1 MDIPANI
8 FLIGPMGAGKSTI
21 GRRLASALDKEFV
34 DADHALEQRTG
45 VDIPL
50 IFELEGEAGFR
61 KRESELLATLVIRD
75 GIVLATGGGVVL
87 SARNRASLAEHGFVI
102 YLEAPVELLVA
113 RVARDRHRPLM
124 QTPDPKETM
133 KQAHAHPRPP
143 LSRERRHGR
152 QVDVSIEPLRGPGD
166 PPEDRGVVMR
176 TVEIDL
182 GARRYPIHVGAGI
195 IGDPKL
201 LAPDV
206 GDRHAF
212 VVTNETVAPLHL
224 DRLRP
229 ALAEAAGID
238 VHVIA
243 DGERHKTLDTF
254 AAIQNALVA
263 RRVARDGIVLAL
275 GGGVVGDVAGFA
287 AACYQRGVDFVQ
299 VPTTL
304 LAQVDSSVGG
314 KTGVNLP
321 GGKNLVGAFHQP
333 RCVLSDT
340 RTLATLDPREV
351 RAGFAEIVKYGL
363 IDDPGFFDW
372 LEANVEAVLALDD
385 DALGIAIVK
394 ACERKAALVVADE
407 RESGVRAL
415 LNLGHTFAHAIET
428 GTGYGAWLHGEA
440 VAAGI
445 VLAAHMSSRMG
456 WLAGRDCER
465 IERLLDR
472 AGLPTRAPA
481 GLSPQRMLD
490 LMSMDKKVRR
500 GRLRLILLRGI
511 GEAVMTSEFD
521 PELLHETLETG
532 REAA

>member
-1 MDIPANI
+1 MI
-8 FLIGPMGAGKSTI
+8 
-21 GRRLASALDKEFV
+21 
-34 DADHALEQRTG
+34 
-45 VDIPL
+45 
-50 IFELEGEAGFR
+50 
-61 KRESELLATLVIRD
+61 
-75 GIVLATGGGVVL
+75 
-87 SARNRASLAEHGFVI
+87 
-102 YLEAPVELLVA
+102 
-113 RVARDRHRPLM
+113 
-124 QTPDPKETM
+124 
-133 KQAHAHPRPP
+133 
-143 LSRERRHGR
+143 
-152 QVDVSIEPLRGPGD
+152 
-166 PPEDRGVVMR
+166 R

-195 IGDPKL
+195 IGDANL
-201 LAPDV
+201 LAPHV

-212 VVTNETVAPLHL
+212 VLTSETVAPLYL

-229 ALAEAAGID
+229 ALAESSGVD

-254 AAIQNALVA
+254 AAIQSALVA
-263 RRVARDGIVLAL
+263 KRVARDGVVLAL
-275 GGGVVGDVAGFA
+275 GGGVVGDIAGFA

-340 RTLATLDPREV
+340 TALATLDPREV

-363 IDDPGFFDW
+363 IDDPGFFAW
-372 LEANVEAVLALDD
+372 LEANMEAVLALDD
-385 DALGIAIVK
+385 DALAIAIVK

-445 VLAAHMSSRMG
+445 VLAAHMSRRMG
-456 WLAGRDCER
+456 WLSGHDCER

-472 AGLPTRAPA
+472 AGLPIRAPA
-481 GLSPQRMLD
+481 ALSPQRMLD
-490 LMSMDKKVRR
+490 LMSVDKKVRQ

-511 GEAVMTSEFD
+511 GEAVVTGEFD
-521 PELLHETLETG
+521 SELLHETLEAG

>member
-1 MDIPANI
+1 M
-8 FLIGPMGAGKSTI
+8 S
-21 GRRLASALDKEFV
+21 
-34 DADHALEQRTG
+34 
-45 VDIPL
+45 
-50 IFELEGEAGFR
+50 
-61 KRESELLATLVIRD
+61 
-75 GIVLATGGGVVL
+75 
-87 SARNRASLAEHGFVI
+87 
-102 YLEAPVELLVA
+102 
-113 RVARDRHRPLM
+113 
-124 QTPDPKETM
+124 
-133 KQAHAHPRPP
+133 
-143 LSRERRHGR
+143 
-152 QVDVSIEPLRGPGD
+152 
-166 PPEDRGVVMR
+166 R

-195 IGDPKL
+195 IGKQRL
-201 LAPDV
+201 LAPHV

-212 VVTNETVAPLHL
+212 VVTNETVAPLYL

-229 ALAEAAGID
+229 ALADASGVD
-238 VHVIA
+238 VHVMA
-243 DGERHKTLDTF
+243 DGEQYKTLDTF
-254 AAIQNALVA
+254 AEIQRVLVE
-263 RRVARDGIVLAL
+263 RRVARDGVVIAL
-275 GGGVVGDVAGFA
+275 GGGIVGDIAGFA
-287 AACYQRGVDFVQ
+287 AACYQRGVDFLQ

-340 RTLATLDPREV
+340 ATLATLDPREV

-363 IDDPGFFDW
+363 IDDPDFFDW
-372 LEANVEAVLALDD
+372 LEANVTALLDLDD
-385 DALGIAIVK
+385 DALGIAVVR

-428 GTGYGAWLHGEA
+428 GTGYGVWLHGEA

-445 VLAAHMSSRMG
+445 VLAARMSHRMG
-456 WLAGRDCER
+456 WLTGQDCER
-465 IERLLDR
+465 IERLLTR

-481 GLSPQRMLD
+481 ALSPRRMLE
-490 LMSMDKKVRR
+490 LMSVDKKIRR

-511 GEAVMTSEFD
+511 GDAVMTSEFD
-521 PELLHETLETG
+521 PELLHETLEAG

>member
-1 MDIPANI
+1 MI
-8 FLIGPMGAGKSTI
+8 
-21 GRRLASALDKEFV
+21 
-34 DADHALEQRTG
+34 
-45 VDIPL
+45 
-50 IFELEGEAGFR
+50 
-61 KRESELLATLVIRD
+61 
-75 GIVLATGGGVVL
+75 
-87 SARNRASLAEHGFVI
+87 
-102 YLEAPVELLVA
+102 
-113 RVARDRHRPLM
+113 
-124 QTPDPKETM
+124 
-133 KQAHAHPRPP
+133 
-143 LSRERRHGR
+143 
-152 QVDVSIEPLRGPGD
+152 
-166 PPEDRGVVMR
+166 R

-182 GARRYPIHVGAGI
+182 GVRRYPIHVGAGI
-195 IGDPKL
+195 IGDPRL
-201 LAPDV
+201 LASHV
-206 GDRHAF
+206 CDRHAF
-212 VVTNETVAPLHL
+212 VVTNEMVAPLYL

-229 ALAEAAGID
+229 ALAGSSGID

-243 DGERHKTLDTF
+243 DGELHKTLDTF

-263 RRVARDGIVLAL
+263 RRVARDGVVLAL

-287 AACYQRGVDFVQ
+287 AACYQRGIDFIQ

-340 RTLATLDPREV
+340 TTLATLDPREV

-363 IDDPGFFDW
+363 IDDPGFFAW
-372 LEANVEAVLALDD
+372 LEANAEAVLSLDD
-385 DALGIAIVK
+385 DALTIAIVK

-415 LNLGHTFAHAIET
+415 LNLGHTFAHAIEA

-445 VLAAHMSSRMG
+445 ILAADMSRRMG
-456 WLAGRDCER
+456 WLAERDCER

-472 AGLPTRAPA
+472 AGLPTRTPA
-481 GLSPQRMLD
+481 ALSPQRILE
-490 LMSMDKKVRR
+490 LMSVDKKIRR

-521 PELLHETLETG
+521 PELLHETLEAG